1 MAKET
6 KEQTKLMKL
15 TALIEASPMG
25 KDDTV
30 NIDNII
36 DYCEEVGALEWL
48 DNKVRETKPNN
59 KGEGSH
65 KITFMEVRKD
75 FYAKFFPKR
84 EPQPKAKNFRDKV
97 KARFEAKKV
106 Q

>member
-1 MAKET
+1 MAKEP
-6 KEQTKLMKL
+6 TKLMKL
-15 TALIEASPMG
+15 TALIEESPMG
-25 KDDTV
+25 KGDAVDI
-30 NIDNII
+30 NDIM

-48 DNKVRETKPNN
+48 DNKVNETRTAKN
-59 KGEGSH
+59 GTER

-75 FYAKFFPKR
+75 FYGKFFPKR
-84 EPQPKAKNFRDKV
+84 VPQPKAKNFRDKV